1 MKKTPPTT
9 GTSAFIPTKIEPADV
24 EGKRMQATS
33 TSTTGSRPSTMTSS
47 SDVAMETTTE
57 KPEVVG
63 SKESRTVFV
72 SNLAM
77 AVTEERLRE
86 MFSKVRKATY

>member
-1 MKKTPPTT
+1 MKKADNSSVPAVIKSPTT
-9 GTSAFIPTKIEPADV
+9 SGSQPSAMTS
-24 EGKRMQATS
+24 S
-33 TSTTGSRPSTMTSS
+33 SS
-47 SDVAMETTTE
+47 SDVAMETDKSE
-57 KPEVVG
+57 RPEVVG

-86 MFSKVRKATY
+86 VFSKVSSWYIHLIS